1 MYYKST
7 IELVVRYHD
16 IFNNVESVL
25 DGRLTTEVYVRLRQL
40 SYLYD
45 LIISDNAT
53 IVSEDEVT
61 RPPVKPGDVVHST
74 IMHMSTIASPGSKTG
89 LFAISERLNLNLEAF
104 YYVAHRIRK
113 LLQTSG
119 GRLPCKRTFECLSIA
134 RTRNHLIEH
143 PNKKAGTET
152 SSLCVSNQ
160 GGPFLKAAKRDDEVY
175 GYRDKGFMHNSE
187 DFRSALNN
195 WFLTELESANS

>member
-7 IELVVRYHD
+7 IELVVKYHD
-16 IFNNVESVL
+16 TFNNVESGL
-25 DGRLTTEVYVRLRQL
+25 DDRLTTEIYVRLRQL

-53 IVSEDEVT
+53 IVNEDEMT
-61 RPPVKPGDVVHST
+61 RPPVEPGDVVHSS
-74 IMHMSTIASPGSKTG
+74 IAHMSTIASPGSKTG
-89 LFAISERLNLNLEAF
+89 PFRISERLNLNLEAF

-119 GRLPCKRTFECLSIA
+119 GRLPCKKNFECLGIA
-134 RTRNHLIEH
+134 MVRNKLIEH
-143 PNKKAGTET
+143 PDEDVGTET
-152 SSLCVSNQ
+152 SSLLVSNQ

-187 DFRSALNN
+187 DFRSALND